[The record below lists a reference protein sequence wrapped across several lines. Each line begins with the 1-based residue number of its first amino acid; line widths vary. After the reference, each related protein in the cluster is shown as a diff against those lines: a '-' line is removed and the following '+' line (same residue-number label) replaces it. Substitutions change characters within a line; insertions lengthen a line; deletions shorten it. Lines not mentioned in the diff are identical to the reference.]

1 MRSINQEL
9 EKFKG
14 KSGPSTNVKNE
25 ITEVERKVK
34 AYCEKECQNL
44 ALKMTSLAKT
54 KEMLVADLEDLKIKL
69 DNLENS
75 RSI

>member
-1 MRSINQEL
+1 MRFMNGEF
-9 EKFKG
+9 EKFKS
-14 KSGPSTNVKNE
+14 KTGPSTNVKNE
-25 ITEVERKVK
+25 ISEVERKVK

-44 ALKMTSLAKT
+44 ALKIAALAKT

-75 RSI
+75 R